1 MSSKVLITGATG
13 FVGTH
18 LVNANLAKGNFVK
31 AFVLPNDPE
40 IKHLENKNVEIIL
53 GDIRNYED
61 VKKAILRIK
70 QYAENY
76 LLEIIND
83 GKNKRIFHSKVPSAL
98 LVRKILNGFRVYMK
112 DE

>member
-40 IKHLENKNVEIIL
+40 IKHLENKNVEIIF
-53 GDIRNYED
+53 G
-61 VKKAILRIK
+61 
-70 QYAENY
+70 
-76 LLEIIND
+76 
-83 GKNKRIFHSKVPSAL
+83 G
-98 LVRKILNGFRVYMK
+98 
-112 DE
+112 

>member
-40 IKHLENKNVEIIL
+40 IKHLKIKMWKSYLEIF
-53 GDIRNYED
+53 
-61 VKKAILRIK
+61 AIMKMLKRPLQMMLTLFFIVRHLF
-70 QYAENY
+70 QIGASENY
-76 LLEIIND
+76 S
-83 GKNKRIFHSKVPSAL
+83 NK
-98 LVRKILNGFRVYMK
+98 
-112 DE
+112 

>member
-40 IKHLENKNVEIIL
+40 IKHLENKNVEIIF

-61 VKKAILRIK
+61 VKKGHYR
-70 QYAENY
+70 
-76 LLEIIND
+76 
-83 GKNKRIFHSKVPSAL
+83 
-98 LVRKILNGFRVYMK
+98 
-112 DE
+112 